1 MIVPMCSRRRSTVA
15 TVVFACVA
23 AVPDVSAQVV
33 TEGRVVVE
41 RALIWRPDF
50 AVPAAVVRS
59 GMLLEVTGQSRQWY
73 EVVIPESLGGRGERG
88 VIARSQMQL
97 LPESPEPPGKSLGGE
112 PAPPSTTLPS
122 APPRSPADS
131 RVRPAARTPQ
141 SRRAGPDVS
150 PKGFLAVNGI
160 YQTTSNNF
168 SDGTAFQANA
178 EEGRFDTNYSVKS
191 GRAFDIAGGVKFSNA
206 FGIGVSVSRFSRTT
220 PAHFI
225 GSIPHPF
232 FFGHSRAVASDV
244 SGLKREELAVHAQGR
259 STMAVGKRLEVSLFG
274 GPSFFRVRQDAVTD
288 FTYTESYPYDQATF
302 TSTTT
307 SVEKASKIGF
317 NGGGDIAFF
326 FTRQIG
332 VGFTALVSKAT
343 VPIKSAGSGN
353 ADIKVG
359 GVQAGGGL
367 RLRF

>member
-1 MIVPMCSRRRSTVA
+1 MIAPMCSRRRSTVA
-15 TVVFACVA
+15 VVVFAFAA

-33 TEGRVVVE
+33 AEGRVLVD

-50 AVPAAVVRS
+50 AVPSAVARS
-59 GMLLEVTGQSRQWY
+59 GILLEVTGQSRQWY
-73 EVVIPESLGGRGERG
+73 EVVIPESLGGRGEHG

-112 PAPPSTTLPS
+112 PAPQSGTLPS

-131 RVRPAARTPQ
+131 RVRPA
-141 SRRAGPDVS
+141 VS

-160 YQTTSNNF
+160 YQATSNSF
-168 SDGTAFQANA
+168 SDGAALQANA

-191 GRAFDIAGGVKFSNA
+191 GRAFEIAGGVNLSNA

-220 PAHFI
+220 PAHFV

-259 STMAVGKRLEVSLFG
+259 STMAVGKRLEMSLFG
-274 GPSFFRVRQDAVTD
+274 GPSFFSVRQDAVTD

-302 TSTTT
+302 TNTTT

-317 NGGGDIAFF
+317 NGGADIAFF
-326 FTRQIG
+326 FKRQIG

-343 VPIKSAGSGN
+343 MPIKSAGSGN
-353 ADIKVG
+353 VDVRVG
-359 GVQAGGGL
+359 GVQTGGGL